1 MNKNGLNMGSVK
13 QQNRALI
20 LNHVNRQGP
29 VSRKDIARATGLT
42 AASVTQIVN
51 KLISEGML
59 TELGVADK
67 PSRSAGRKKILVDI
81 KADSEFVFAVNIE
94 ADVTHIAVCDLKARP
109 FVTRS
114 GEMLVK
120 TMPTDT
126 SIPALVFLEKIA
138 EECNALKSS
147 MPARMRGM
155 VRAVSIGVP
164 GIVDTERGV
173 SVQAYEIW
181 KDETDLRGML
191 GSIFGLP
198 VYVENNVD
206 AFATAVLLFGAGR
219 KTDNILIIKWG
230 PDVGSTVIFN
240 DSIYRGRLGRTAEMG
255 HLIVEPDGKLCSCGR
270 RGCLE
275 TKISYSALNEIMPF
289 DPENFEENYDKA
301 SEDVKKQIAEA
312 IDLFARS
319 IVNTATIIAP
329 RRIILFGKLFANETL
344 RKKLIDAC
352 SAYDPAYGT
361 KRIFHTTLSANEGFI
376 GPAAVYVQ
384 DRFRTA

>member
-1 MNKNGLNMGSVK
+1 MGSVK

-20 LNHVNRQGP
+20 LNHVNSQGP

-51 KLISEGML
+51 KLISEGIL

-81 KADSEFVFAVNIE
+81 KADSEFVFAINIE
-94 ADVTHIAVCDLKARP
+94 PDVTHIAVCDLKARP

-114 GEMLVK
+114 GVMLVK
-120 TMPTDT
+120 TLPTDT
-126 SIPALVFLEKIA
+126 DIPPLLFLEKIS
-138 EECNALKSS
+138 EECNVLKNS
-147 MPARMRGM
+147 MPVKLRDM
-155 VRAVSIGVP
+155 VRAVSVGIT

-173 SVQAYEIW
+173 SVQAYDIW
-181 KDETDLRGML
+181 KDEIDIRGIL
-191 GSIFGLP
+191 GSILGLP

-230 PDVGSTVIFN
+230 PDVGSTIIFN

-255 HLIVEPDGKLCSCGR
+255 HLIVDPDGKLCSCGR
-270 RGCLE
+270 HGCLE
-275 TKISYSALNEIMPF
+275 TKISYSALNEIMSF
-289 DPENFEENYDKA
+289 DPETFEENYGKA
-301 SEDVKKQIAEA
+301 TEEVKKQIDKA
-312 IDLFARS
+312 IDLFAQS

-329 RRIILFGKLFANETL
+329 RRIILSGELFRNEKL
-344 RKKLIDAC
+344 RKMVIDAC
-352 SAYDPAYGT
+352 SAYDPAYGP

-384 DRFRTA
+384 NRFRTA